1 MNTDYKIIGKAGN
14 ELHSDVALH
23 PGEVVEMELLARGIK
38 KIDFASLLAIKP
50 GHLSELL
57 VGKRHLSALMALK
70 LEKLLGIDAEFWLR
84 VQSGYDLERVR
95 KKFMK
100 PISRMKRLNK
110 RLTSSGVR

>member
-1 MNTDYKIIGKAGN
+1 MNSNFKIIGKGGT
-14 ELHSDVALH
+14 ELHSDVSLH
-23 PGEVVEMELLARGIK
+23 PGEVIEMELAARSIK
-38 KIDFASLLAIKP
+38 KIDFASRLGIKP

-57 VGKRHLSALMALK
+57 KGKRHLSALMALK

-100 PISRMKRLNK
+100 PIRKLRMIA
-110 RLTSSGVR
+110 